1 MYLWWNVLKK
11 KWCLDLPF
19 RIEVTTVVCLRII
32 VLLQLAVVLVELLVI
47 HIGLNLVNYLL
58 GSWSWPVLSLR
69 QLLHCCRI
77 HVVNL
82 STSTYNCTSLIL
94 LCIYNGL
101 RLGLRLRLSNLQVQ
115 ALDLVHQR
123 RYILIVATPRNNL
136 RTYLLQSVSG
146 NAWLHNW
153 RLTYYL
159 GSSMCVM
166 QLCYISRQLSVSSLP
181 RSWMC
186 ILSNNSLTICRILTC
201 LHVATQLLGTQAEQV
216 CVLIVHVGA
225 TV

>member
-1 MYLWWNVLKK
+1 MLS
-11 KWCLDLPF
+11 DLPF
-19 RIEVTTVVCLRII
+19 RIEVAAVVRLRII

-47 HIGLNLVNYLL
+47 DIGLNLVYNLL
-58 GSWSWPVLSLR
+58 RSWSRPVLGLR
-69 QLLHCCRI
+69 QLLHRRRI

-94 LCIYNGL
+94 LCIYDGL

-115 ALDLVHQR
+115 SLDLVHQR
-123 RYILIVATPRNNL
+123 RDVLIVATPRNNL

-146 NAWLHNW
+146 NARLHNW

-159 GSSMCVM
+159 GSSMRVM
-166 QLCYISRQLSVSSLP
+166 QLCYISCQLSISSLP
-181 RSWMC
+181 SPLEC
-186 ILSNNSLTICRILTC
+186 ILSNNSLTVCRILTG
-201 LHVATQLLGTQAEQV
+201 LHVATQLLSAQAEQV
-216 CVLIVHVGA
+216 CVLIVHIGA